1 MANKKIKCEN
11 CGFEEELTS
20 AQFNER
26 KAAPGTCEQ
35 CGAELKLDGGARI
48 KGEAKAAKADETPAA
63 EPASD
68 AAPEAAVAAE
78 AAKDEGKRSAKQ
90 TAEAAKENAKQAAA
104 AARDNARQAAEAAK
118 ARFKQASQNP
128 EFLAGGID
136 CCLKKLTGLASF
148 DSLDKQVPKVIGL
161 GHLALLLLALLSL
174 VMGVVMAI
182 RFGSLQVLGMG
193 VGTAAFLIL
202 AQYLAV
208 KSFRLFDGLIA
219 ANPSRLTGPAL
230 PEIVAVLDLF
240 CVVGGIAMVVV
251 GVING
256 FSFSLIGF
264 GLLLTLFS
272 FLTAALFMQ
281 SEKQLNVSF
290 DQSTSLG
297 EQWLSLLSLH
307 VKASVKLVPFAYGI
321 GLAVMTA
328 MSLPPLLIMLVRGAA
343 AQGSLVELPCLLMGA
358 LLFALAPVLVYV
370 GAMLTYLSIDLLK
383 AILSLGK
390 K

>member
-35 CGAELKLDGGARI
+35 CGAELKLDGGAR
-48 KGEAKAAKADETPAA
+48 AKAETRAKPAKADATPPPAENPTSE
-63 EPASD
+63 EPAKDESKRG
-68 AAPEAAVAAE
+68 AKQAAE
-78 AAKDEGKRSAKQ
+78 AAR
-90 TAEAAKENAKQAAA
+90 ENAMQAAA

-118 ARFKQASQNP
+118 AKFKQASQNP

-148 DSLDKQVPKVIGL
+148 DVLDKQTPKVIGL

-174 VMGVVMAI
+174 IMGVVMAI
-182 RFGSLQVLGMG
+182 RLGSLQILG
-193 VGTAAFLIL
+193 VGVGAAAFLVL

-208 KSFRLFDGLIA
+208 KSFKLFDGLIA
-219 ANPSRLTGPAL
+219 ANPSQLTGPAL

-281 SEKQLNVSF
+281 AEKQLNVNF
-290 DQSTSLG
+290 DPSTSLAR
-297 EQWLSLLSLH
+297 QWLSLLSLH
-307 VKASVKLVPFAYGI
+307 IKASVKLVPFAYGI

-328 MSLPPLLIMLVRGAA
+328 MTLPPLLIMLVRGAA
-343 AQGSLVELPCLLMGA
+343 AQGSLLELPCLLMGA

-370 GAMLTYLSIDLLK
+370 NAMLTYLVIDLLK

>member
-35 CGAELKLDGGARI
+35 CGAELKLEGGA
-48 KGEAKAAKADETPAA
+48 KGKAGAEADEVR
-63 EPASD
+63 SD
-68 AAPEAAVAAE
+68 AAPAE
-78 AAKDEGKRSAKQ
+78 AAPEESKRSAKQ
-90 TAEAAKENAKQAAA
+90 TAEAVKENAKQVAE
-104 AARDNARQAAEAAK
+104 AARDNARQAAEAARAK
-118 ARFKQASQNP
+118 FRQASQNP

-136 CCLKKLTGLASF
+136 CCLKTLTGLASF
-148 DSLDKQVPKVIGL
+148 DCLDKQTPKLVGL

-174 VMGVVMAI
+174 VMGVIMSI
-182 RFGSLQVLGMG
+182 RLGSLQTLG
-193 VGTAAFLIL
+193 VGLGAAVFLIL

-208 KSFRLFDGLIA
+208 KSFQLFDGLIA

-230 PEIVAVLDLF
+230 PAIVAVLDLF
-240 CVVGGIAMVVV
+240 CAVGGIAMIVV
-251 GVING
+251 GLVSG
-256 FSFSLIGF
+256 FRFSLIGF

-281 SEKQLNVSF
+281 AEKQLNLSF

-307 VKASVKLVPFAYGI
+307 IKASVKLVPFAYGI
-321 GLAVMTA
+321 GLAVMTV

-343 AQGSLVELPCLLMGA
+343 AQGSLIELPCLLLGA

-370 GAMLTYLSIDLLK
+370 AAMLTYLTLDLLR